1 MDTILS
7 DFRYAVRGLLKSP
20 SVSIIAVAALALGIG
35 LTTVMFSIVYGAL
48 YRGLPFDGA
57 EAIMHGE
64 RANPTEGIQSMEV
77 TIHDYRDWRE
87 RQRSFTHLA
96 AFYESTVN
104 IRGTERPERYDG
116 GFMTANSFDILG
128 VRPIL
133 DRSFREEE
141 EQPGSP
147 HVALLGYRVWQE
159 RYGGTPDVLGQ
170 SVTITGEPGQIIG
183 LMPEGF
189 EFPLLQ
195 EVWVPLRVDHVALPR
210 GDGQSLEVFGD
221 LKDGVTVDQ
230 AMIEFSGITAQL
242 GAEFPET
249 NEGVTAMMQPYTEE
263 FIGDDERRILLSM
276 LFTVVLV
283 LIIARANVAN
293 LLLARASARSRD
305 LAIQTAMGASRWR
318 VVSQMLAEA
327 AILTLVGAAV
337 GTGVAWIGISRFGRR
352 GSVVPERYNPYLR
365 ATPTITYA
373 DDPTHE
379 LHSAR
384 TTWIAVNSFPRW
396 QPPRLS
402 PTALS
407 QTSLPALPASF
418 MRSSSAQSR
427 TLASLKWDA
436 TQTDA
441 IGAGSCCSRGMD
453 ALSRLSRWSSRRR
466 SASIW
471 LTRRRISL
479 VRSISSANRRFGDGR
494 RNGVPSTAFS

>member
-1 MDTILS
+1 
-7 DFRYAVRGLLKSP
+7 
-20 SVSIIAVAALALGIG
+20 
-35 LTTVMFSIVYGAL
+35 
-48 YRGLPFDGA
+48 
-57 EAIMHGE
+57 MHGE

-104 IRGTERPERYDG
+104 IRGTERPERYG
-116 GFMTANSFDILG
+116 A
-128 VRPIL
+128 
-133 DRSFREEE
+133 
-141 EQPGSP
+141 
-147 HVALLGYRVWQE
+147 
-159 RYGGTPDVLGQ
+159 TPDVLGQ

-283 LIIARANVAN
+283 LIIACANVAN

-318 VVSQMLAEA
+318 VVSQMLPET

-407 QTSLPALPASF
+407 QTSLPARPASF

-479 VRSISSANRRFGDGR
+479 VRSISSANRRFGDAR